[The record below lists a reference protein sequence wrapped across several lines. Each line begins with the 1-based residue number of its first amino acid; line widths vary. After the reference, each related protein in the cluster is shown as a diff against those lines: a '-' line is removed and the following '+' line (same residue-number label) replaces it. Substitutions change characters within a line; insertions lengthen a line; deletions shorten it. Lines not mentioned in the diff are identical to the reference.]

1 MTALVYILLCLVW
14 GSSWIAIKLGLS
26 HAPPLYTSGMRFL
39 LAWAVLSG
47 IALVRGY
54 TFPRNVPRWLRLGY
68 PGFYMYGVSYA
79 LIYFAEQYIDSSLT
93 AVLFGSFP
101 FWVAGLSH
109 WLLKEERIGG
119 VAWIGLLIGFAGV
132 VVISYDQWQLSGQL
146 FLGTMLALAGTF
158 AAAYGMVLHK
168 RLFVNEN
175 IVVSTSVQMSV
186 GGVPLLLGAVIFERF
201 SDFTFSLQS
210 VGSIVYLALFATV
223 FTFLSYYWLM
233 RKTTAVVV
241 SLIAFVTPVVAI
253 AIGVPFFGESMT
265 MLTVVGSALI
275 LSGIVLVVRKPRQ
288 GTAMP
293 ETGTQKASHAV

>member
-39 LAWAVLSG
+39 LAWMVLTS

-54 TFPRNVPRWLRLGY
+54 VYPKSISRWLKLGY

-101 FWVAGLSH
+101 FWVAGLSY
-109 WLLKEERIGG
+109 WLLKDERVGG
-119 VAWIGLLIGFAGV
+119 IAWIGLLIGFGGV

-201 SDFTFSLQS
+201 GDFTFTFQS

-253 AIGVPFFGESMT
+253 AIGVPFFGEKMT
-265 MLTVVGSALI
+265 LLTVVGSILI
-275 LSGIVLVVRKPRQ
+275 LSGIVLVVRKPRRAD
-288 GTAMP
+288 TMP
-293 ETGTQKASHAV
+293 DADTQKTSHAV